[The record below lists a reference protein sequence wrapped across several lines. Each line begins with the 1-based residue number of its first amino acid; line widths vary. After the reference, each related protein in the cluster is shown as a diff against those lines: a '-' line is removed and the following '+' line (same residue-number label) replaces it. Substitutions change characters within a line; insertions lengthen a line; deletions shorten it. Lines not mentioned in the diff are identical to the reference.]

1 MLGPS
6 RSACPRLALPMDC
19 SRRRSILD
27 SMLGGTAEGAREGA
41 LPPIEV
47 APHWLNLVV
56 MTSFAAMVGLAW
68 TSLWRYPIILVF
80 GGVLLRASR
89 VEWPWRRE
97 HPRAPRPLQRIHVL
111 TLFAYLAGLGL
122 VLGLRMTT
130 GLF

>member
-1 MLGPS
+1 
-6 RSACPRLALPMDC
+6 MDG

-27 SMLGGTAEGAREGA
+27 FMLGGTAEGAHEEA

-56 MTSFAAMVGLAW
+56 MTSFAAMVGLTW
-68 TSLWRYPIILVF
+68 TSMWRYPIILVF

-89 VEWPWRRE
+89 VEWPWRRG
-97 HPRAPRPLQRIHVL
+97 HPGAPRPLQRIHVL
-111 TLFAYLAGLGL
+111 TLCAYLAGLGL